1 MMLEETGMTEV
12 DKKWFFQ
19 KLDERQKSVRGL
31 ARHLSIDPSAA
42 SRMLSGTR
50 RMKME
55 EANEIALFLGVSL
68 SDVLN
73 HAGVSIERDGTPTR
87 ILLAAIINETG
98 SVERLKEPRPLPQAV
113 IDRAKAAVRDLV
125 EGQVIAAQVR
135 AASGP
140 LSIWDDAVILFSHT
154 DEVETAAI
162 GVLSICRTRGG
173 EQIMAKVERARKTGE
188 ARIQTASGAIE
199 ETLLDTATPVL
210 AVIP

>member
-1 MMLEETGMTEV
+1 MTEI

-55 EANEIALFLGVSL
+55 EANQIALFLGVSL

-73 HAGVSIERDGTPTR
+73 HAGVSVEPDGTPTR
-87 ILLAAIINETG
+87 ILLAAVINEAG

-113 IDRAKAAVRDLV
+113 IDRAKAAVRDFV
-125 EGQVIAAQVR
+125 DGQVIAAQVR

-140 LSIWDDAVILFSHT
+140 LSIWDDAVILFGHT

-162 GVLSICRTRGG
+162 GVLSICRTRDGD
-173 EQIMAKVERARKTGE
+173 QIMAKVERARKTGE

>member
-1 MMLEETGMTEV
+1 MTEI

-55 EANEIALFLGVSL
+55 EANQIALFLGVSL
-68 SDVLN
+68 SDVIS
-73 HAGVSIERDGTPTR
+73 HAGVSVEPDGTPTR
-87 ILLAAIINETG
+87 ILLAAVINEAG

-113 IDRAKAAVRDLV
+113 IDRAKAAVRDF

-140 LSIWDDAVILFSHT
+140 LSIWDDAVILFGHT

-173 EQIMAKVERARKTGE
+173 DQIMAKVERARKTGE
-188 ARIQTASGAIE
+188 ARIQTASGATE
-199 ETLLDTATPVL
+199 ETLLETATPVL